1 MKTRFTL
8 SLLIIPIFLFGQ
20 IETKI
25 DSSSILIGD
34 QIEFSIKSN
43 LKDLKNWKT
52 FTDYIGKFEIINTSS
67 IDTIKIDDR
76 WILNQSYTLTHW
88 DSGTFFIPAITMEE
102 MTSDSLL
109 VYINTVKTIKEEGLK
124 DIKEPVN
131 TPFSFEEALPYILIF
146 FCIIL
151 LGFLIYYYIRNRK
164 KTVKVEEKVEIII
177 PPFQIAL
184 NLLLKLKDKNLL
196 KQNEVKEY
204 HSQISEILRRYIE
217 SGLNLKAMEISSN
230 EIISSLKQQR
240 IETSS
245 IEKVFTISDLAKFAK
260 FKPLEIENKECLEM
274 AILFVEQTKPKQ
286 NELQ

>member
-8 SLLIIPIFLFGQ
+8 TLLIIPIFLFGQ
-20 IETKI
+20 IETKV

-43 LKDLKNWKT
+43 LKDLKNWKS

-67 IDTIKIDDR
+67 TDTIKKDDG
-76 WILNQSYTLTHW
+76 WILSQSYTLTHW

-109 VYINTVKTIKEEGLK
+109 VYINTVKTNKEEGLK

-131 TPFSFEEALPYILIF
+131 TPFSLEEALPYILIF
-146 FCIIL
+146 FCVIL
-151 LGFLIYYYIRNRK
+151 LGFLSYYYFKNKK
-164 KTVKVEEKVEIII
+164 KTIKVEEKVEIII

-230 EIISSLKQQR
+230 EIISSLKQQK

-260 FKPLEIENKECLEM
+260 FKPLEIENKQCLEM
-274 AILFVEQTKPKQ
+274 AILFVEQTKPRQ
-286 NELQ
+286 DELQ

>member
-67 IDTIKIDDR
+67 IDTVKIDDR

-286 NELQ
+286 DELQ

>member
-67 IDTIKIDDR
+67 IDTVKIDDR

>member
-67 IDTIKIDDR
+67 IDTVKIDDR

-146 FCIIL
+146 FCVIL
-151 LGFLIYYYIRNRK
+151 LGFLIYYYIRNKK

-274 AILFVEQTKPKQ
+274 AMLFVEQTKP
-286 NELQ
+286 

>member
-8 SLLIIPIFLFGQ
+8 LFLIIPIFLFAQ

-34 QIEFSIKSN
+34 QIDFSIKSN
-43 LKDLKNWKT
+43 LNDLKNWKT
-52 FTDYIGKFEIINTSS
+52 FTDSIGKFEIIHTSET
-67 IDTIKIDDR
+67 DTLKTDGG
-76 WILNQSYTLTHW
+76 WVLNQNYTLTHW
-88 DSGTFFIPAITMEE
+88 DSGTFYIPSINMGKL
-102 MTSDSLL
+102 TSDSIL
-109 VYINTVKTIKEEGLK
+109 VYVNTIKTNKEEGIK

-131 TPFSFEEALPYILIF
+131 IPISFLEVLPYILIF
-146 FCIIL
+146 ICIL
-151 LGFLIYYYIRNRK
+151 LIGLLIYFYFKNK
-164 KTVKVEEKVEIII
+164 KKRIKIVEKVEEFI
-177 PPFQIAL
+177 PPHQIAL
-184 NLLLKLKDKNLL
+184 DLLLRLKDKNLL

-217 SGLNLKAMEISSN
+217 SGLSLKAMEISSN
-230 EIISSLKQQR
+230 EIVFSLQQQR
-240 IETSS
+240 IDTMS

-286 NELQ
+286 DELQ

>member
-67 IDTIKIDDR
+67 IDTVKIDDR

-146 FCIIL
+146 FCVIL
-151 LGFLIYYYIRNRK
+151 LGFLIYYYIRNKK

-286 NELQ
+286 DELQ